1 MNPLLKLQ
9 AKHRSQKF
17 WNIEGHDMYLN
28 TCRADTEFWLH
39 IQERPLHHRILQ
51 YLSFCGFR
59 GIVEVVNIPYDVGLI
74 SALVERWRPETHTFH
89 LRIGE
94 ATITLQ
100 DIEIM
105 FGMVVD
111 GSPILLEGSTDLGIV
126 ARRQMMRDLT
136 GWESPL
142 DCFSRI
148 RRILVSKL
156 AAYVKELDD
165 IADDTPKIEVQQ
177 RVRLYLL
184 WLCGGALF
192 PDKSNS
198 KISLDYLIDLQDLNA
213 MSTKAWGAAA
223 LSFLYYSLCRA
234 SMSSSSDVCGFLAL
248 VQVWAW
254 KRIIPLQPAPHPL
267 GANHHKASAPLARKW
282 R

>member
-1 MNPLLKLQ
+1 MNLINKINRYPDEEAGQLSMAFVVRRPQSTVDKEQLIDFISKQVASYKKIRRVAFVSSITVSTYMNPLLKLQ
-9 AKHRSQKF
+9 AKHRSQKIRD
-17 WNIEGHDMYLN
+17 IEGQDMCLN
-28 TCRADTEFWLH
+28 TRCADTEFWLH

-59 GIVEVVNIPYDVGLI
+59 EIVEVGNIPYDVGLI

-136 GWESPL
+136 GWEPSQ
-142 DCFSRI
+142 DCFSGI

-165 IADDTPKIEVQQ
+165 ITDDTPKIE
-177 RVRLYLL
+177 
-184 WLCGGALF
+184 
-192 PDKSNS
+192 
-198 KISLDYLIDLQDLNA
+198 
-213 MSTKAWGAAA
+213 T
-223 LSFLYYSLCRA
+223 
-234 SMSSSSDVCGFLAL
+234 
-248 VQVWAW
+248 
-254 KRIIPLQPAPHPL
+254 
-267 GANHHKASAPLARKW
+267 
-282 R
+282 